1 MKRETVVFRSN
12 GDVVLYRGKKR
23 IRTLE
28 YREAKRFVEEC
39 AWLMHYEGNYR
50 AILETPRLER
60 AVAQMA
66 IGNPKNCYL
75 ARKPKYLQR
84 LSLGSF
90 IAGF

>member
-1 MKRETVVFRSN
+1 MKRETVVFSSN

-50 AILETPRLER
+50 AILEAPRLER

>member
-1 MKRETVVFRSN
+1 MNRETIVFCQN
-12 GDVVLYRGKKR
+12 GDVKQYRGKKL
-23 IRTLE
+23 IRTLD

-50 AILETPRLER
+50 AILEAPRLER

-75 ARKPKYLQR
+75 ARKPKYLH
-84 LSLGSF
+84 LVSLGSF

>member
-50 AILETPRLER
+50 AILEAPLLER

>member
-50 AILETPRLER
+50 AILEAPLLER

-90 IAGF
+90 TAGF

>member
-50 AILETPRLER
+50 AILEAPHLER

>member
-1 MKRETVVFRSN
+1 
-12 GDVVLYRGKKR
+12 
-23 IRTLE
+23 
-28 YREAKRFVEEC
+28 
-39 AWLMHYEGNYR
+39 MHYEGNYR
-50 AILETPRLER
+50 AILEAPRLER

>member
-1 MKRETVVFRSN
+1 MKRETIVFCQN
-12 GDVVLYRGKKR
+12 GDVKQYRGKKL

-39 AWLMHYEGNYR
+39 AWLMHYKGNYR
-50 AILETPRLER
+50 AILEAPRLER

-84 LSLGSF
+84 VSLGSF

>member
-39 AWLMHYEGNYR
+39 AWLMHYEGNYH
-50 AILETPRLER
+50 AILEAPRLER

-84 LSLGSF
+84 VSLGSF

>member
-1 MKRETVVFRSN
+1 MKLETIVFCQN
-12 GDVVLYRGKKR
+12 GDVKQYRGKKL
-23 IRTLE
+23 IRTLD

-39 AWLMHYEGNYR
+39 AWMMHYEGNYR
-50 AILETPRLER
+50 AILEAPRLER

-84 LSLGSF
+84 VSLGSF

>member
-1 MKRETVVFRSN
+1 MNRETIVFCQN
-12 GDVVLYRGKKR
+12 GDVKQYRGKKL
-23 IRTLE
+23 IRTLD

-50 AILETPRLER
+50 AILEAPRLER
-60 AVAQMA
+60 TVAQMA

-84 LSLGSF
+84 VSLGSF

>member
-1 MKRETVVFRSN
+1 MNRETIVFCQN
-12 GDVVLYRGKKR
+12 GDVKQYRGKKL
-23 IRTLE
+23 IRTLD

-50 AILETPRLER
+50 AILEAPRLEHT
-60 AVAQMA
+60 VAQMA

-84 LSLGSF
+84 VSLGSF

>member
-1 MKRETVVFRSN
+1 MKRETIVFCQN
-12 GDVVLYRGKKR
+12 GDVKQYRGKKL
-23 IRTLE
+23 IRTLD

-50 AILETPRLER
+50 AILEAPRLER

-84 LSLGSF
+84 LSLGNF

>member
-1 MKRETVVFRSN
+1 MKRETIVFCQN
-12 GDVVLYRGKKR
+12 GDVKQYRGKKL
-23 IRTLE
+23 IRTLD

-50 AILETPRLER
+50 AILEAPRLER

-75 ARKPKYLQR
+75 ARKPKYLHR